1 MTDGPCQ
8 SCQQIR
14 RELHAQQERTG
25 LLVRGLAAVLALL
38 DAEQIEPSM
47 AKRRV
52 LAIVHHRLTHLMTQT
67 NGRTRR

>member
-1 MTDGPCQ
+1 MTDGPCE
-8 SCQQIR
+8 SCEQLR
-14 RELHAQQERTG
+14 HELHAQRERTG

-38 DAEQIEPSM
+38 DTEQTEPSM
-47 AKRRV
+47 AKRRL

>member
-1 MTDGPCQ
+1 MTDRPCQ
-8 SCQQIR
+8 SCEQLH
-14 RELHAQQERTG
+14 RELQAERERTW
-25 LLVRGLAAVLALL
+25 LLVRGLATVLALL

>member
-1 MTDGPCQ
+1 MTDAPCQ
-8 SCQQIR
+8 SCEHLR
-14 RELHAQQERTG
+14 RELQAQQERTG

-38 DAEQIEPSM
+38 DTERIEPSM
-47 AKRRV
+47 AKRRL